1 MCDRLLSIDIKGKAN
16 ATIRTMS
23 KVREWWKM
31 VLCYLLESVS
41 VNIDVDWLLRILAN
55 FLLIKKK

>member
-16 ATIRTMS
+16 TTIRTMS

-31 VLCYLLESVS
+31 VVCYLLESVS